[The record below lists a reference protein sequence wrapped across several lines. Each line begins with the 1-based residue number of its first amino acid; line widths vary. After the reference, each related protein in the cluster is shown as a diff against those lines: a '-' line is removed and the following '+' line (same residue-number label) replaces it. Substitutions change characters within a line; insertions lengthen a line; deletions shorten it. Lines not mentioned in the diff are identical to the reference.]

1 VSAVRSIPTRRS
13 SRALATVAATVLA
26 ALAAL
31 VAVGC
36 GGGDDGSDQGYV
48 EPKGPA
54 TETIAID
61 AENFAFAPDDI
72 DAEAGIAEISLT
84 STGGLHD
91 LVFEDAFPG
100 FRLEAGTGD
109 TDAKKIELE
118 RGDYVFYCS
127 LSGHRAAGM
136 EGTLTVS

>member
-1 VSAVRSIPTRRS
+1 MSAVRSARVRRAA
-13 SRALATVAATVLA
+13 RARRCA
-26 ALAAL
+26 ALAAVVAV

-36 GGGDDGSDQGYV
+36 GGGDDDGGGQSYV

-61 AENFAFAPDDI
+61 AENFSFTPDEV
-72 DAEAGIAEISLT
+72 DAEPGIAEISLT
-84 STGGLHD
+84 STAGLHD
-91 LVFEDAFPG
+91 LVFDGAFPG

-109 TDAKKIELE
+109 TDTKKIELE
-118 RGDYVFYCS
+118 PGTYEFYCS